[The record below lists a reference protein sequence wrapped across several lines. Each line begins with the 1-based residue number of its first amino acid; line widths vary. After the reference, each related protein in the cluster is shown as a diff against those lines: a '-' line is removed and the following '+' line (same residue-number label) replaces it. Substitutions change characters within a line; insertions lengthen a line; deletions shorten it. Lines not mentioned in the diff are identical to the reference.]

1 MDHLFTPYNL
11 AGLDLANRIVMAPMT
26 RARAANGVADVL
38 TERYY
43 SQRASA
49 GLIVS
54 EGIAVSQ
61 QGTGHL
67 FTPGLYTDD
76 QGVAWRRVTDA
87 VHAAGGRIVAQ
98 LWHVGRNSHVSLQAA
113 GGAPV
118 GPVARRARDAET
130 YAWIAPGVPGK
141 VATSEPQALVTG
153 DMAAI
158 VGDFVAAARRAMAAG
173 FDGVEIHGANGD
185 LFEQFINGELN
196 TRSDCYG
203 GSIENRLR
211 LLVDTI
217 DAVSGAIGA
226 RHVGVRIAPF
236 GRLYDMQAY
245 DDEAA
250 TWLALAAA
258 LGARELA
265 YVHLGDQ
272 RILGLEVAPGFFA
285 SFREAYP
292 GTLIV
297 AGGFNQDSA
306 EAALR
311 AGTADLVAFGQPFVA
326 NPDLVA
332 RMAHGWPLAQ
342 ADRATLYGLHGAR
355 GYTDYPQ
362 YTVREVDHAC

>member
-1 MDHLFTPYNL
+1 MNHLFTPYNL

-43 SQRASA
+43 SQRATA

-54 EGIAVSQ
+54 EGIAVSRE
-61 QGTGHL
+61 GTGHL

-98 LWHVGRNSHVSLQAA
+98 LWHVGRNSHVSLQAP

-118 GPVARRARDAET
+118 APVARRARDAQT

-141 VATSEPQALVTG
+141 VAASEPRAAVAG
-153 DMAAI
+153 DMAAL
-158 VGDFVAAARRAMAAG
+158 VGDFVAAARRAMQAG
-173 FDGVEIHGANGD
+173 FDGVEIHAANGD

-196 TRSDCYG
+196 TRDDRYG
-203 GSIENRLR
+203 GSIANRLH
-211 LLVDTI
+211 LLLDTV
-217 DAVSGAIGA
+217 DAVGAAIGA
-226 RHVGVRIAPF
+226 RHIGVRIAPF
-236 GRLYDMQAY
+236 GRLYDLQAY

-250 TWLALAAA
+250 TWLALAEE
-258 LGARELA
+258 LGQRDLA

-272 RILGLEVAPGFFA
+272 RILGLEVDAGFFA
-285 SFREAYP
+285 AFRLAYP

-306 EAALR
+306 EAALS
-311 AGTADLVAFGQPFVA
+311 AGTADLIAFGQPFIA

-332 RMAHGWPLAQ
+332 RMEHGWPLAE
-342 ADRATLYGLHGAR
+342 ADRATVYGLHGEH
-355 GYTDYPQ
+355 GYTDYPFHTHQ
-362 YTVREVDHAC
+362 EAAHER